1 MKKYG
6 SAAWKGRIKDGIGS
20 VSTET
25 GVLREAPYGFA
36 ARFEGGKGT
45 NPEELIGA
53 AHAACFTMALS
64 KGIGDAGFTAADIR
78 TRADITLDKQG
89 EGFAIT
95 ASHLTV
101 AASVPGL
108 DAAKFAEIAEQ
119 TKVGCPVSK
128 VLNATITMDAKL
140 TG

>member
-1 MKKYG
+1 MKKSG
-6 SAAWKGRIKDGIGS
+6 SAKWQGGIRDGIGS

-25 GVLREAPYGFA
+25 GVLRDAPYGFT
-36 ARFEGGKGT
+36 ARFEGGSGT

-64 KGIGDAGFTAADIR
+64 KGLEDAGHTASDIR
-78 TRADITLDKQG
+78 TRVDITLDRQD

-95 ASHLTV
+95 ASHIDVV
-101 AASVPGL
+101 ATVPGM
-108 DAAKFAEIAEQ
+108 DAERFARVAEQ

-128 VLNATITMDAKL
+128 LLTAEITMQARL
-140 TG
+140 A